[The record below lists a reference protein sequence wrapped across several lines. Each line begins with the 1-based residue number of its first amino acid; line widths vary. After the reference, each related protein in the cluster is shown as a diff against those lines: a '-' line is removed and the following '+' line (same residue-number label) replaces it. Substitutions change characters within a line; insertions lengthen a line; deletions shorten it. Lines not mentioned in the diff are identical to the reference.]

1 MIRKNKKKGIDN
13 MSGGVVGLSMIPT
26 LGRLRTRSYKLI
38 TLAVEASL
46 GFTRP
51 LLKRAK
57 RVKVFCYN
65 FMVVSKH

>member
-38 TLAVEASL
+38 TLALEASL
-46 GFTRP
+46 GCRRP
-51 LLKRAK
+51 LLKQAK
-57 RVKVFCYN
+57 RIKVLCYN
-65 FMVVSKH
+65 FMVV